1 MEHEPASP
9 EKIRQHTE
17 KLLRRADAIDRWP
30 TPVQNILEASKL
42 EEVPESPLAASILS
56 RAPEYLRHAVRLLKT
71 GKVRAILDRRAR
83 VVHIDPEIDN
93 EGRRHFV
100 ALHEVT
106 HDLLPWQRELGYAD
120 DDMTLSDRVR
130 RTFEREANQGAAEMF
145 FQGGRFTA
153 IAANFE
159 IGMKAVSALHE
170 QSGASLRAT
179 LRRYAETHRH
189 PLCAIAMEPSPCEV
203 APLGYR
209 RLEVSQ
215 SPAWTARFGQIWPR
229 RLTADAFPFLICA
242 RDPQQRD
249 FVWPDLNN
257 EPVAV
262 HAEVIK
268 TPYNTLLLLWVA
280 RRERLRRKILV
291 TGRAA

>member
-1 MEHEPASP
+1 MEHAPATP

-30 TPVQNILEASKL
+30 TPVPDILEASQL
-42 EEVPESPLAASILS
+42 EEVPESPLALS
-56 RAPEYLRHAVRLLKT
+56 VLKRAPEHLRHAVRLLKT

-93 EGRRHFV
+93 EARRHFV

-130 RTFEREANQGAAEMF
+130 RTFEQEANRGAAEMF
-145 FQGGRFTA
+145 FQGARFTA

-159 IGMKAVSALHE
+159 IGMAAVSALHE

-179 LRRYAETHRH
+179 LRRYAETHPH
-189 PLCAIAMEPSPCEV
+189 PVSARLPTARGLPV
-203 APLGYR
+203 R
-209 RLEVSQ
+209 RLDRALR
-215 SPAWTARFGQIWPR
+215 PDLAPTTNRR
-229 RLTADAFPFLICA
+229 RL
-242 RDPQQRD
+242 
-249 FVWPDLNN
+249 
-257 EPVAV
+257 PVPA
-262 HAEVIK
+262 
-268 TPYNTLLLLWVA
+268 
-280 RRERLRRKILV
+280 LR
-291 TGRAA
+291 A

>member
-1 MEHEPASP
+1 MEHEPAAP
-9 EKIRQHTE
+9 EKIRLHTE

-30 TPVQNILEASKL
+30 TPVQDILEASKL
-42 EEVPESPLAASILS
+42 EEVPESPLAASVLG
-56 RAPEYLRHAVRLLKT
+56 RAPEHLRHAVRLLTT

-83 VVHIDPEIDN
+83 VVHIDPAIDN
-93 EGRRHFV
+93 QGRRHFV

-120 DDMTLSDRVR
+120 DDTTLSDHAR

-145 FQGGRFTA
+145 FQGTRFTA
-153 IAANFE
+153 IGANYE

-179 LRRYAETHRH
+179 LRRYAETHRY
-189 PLCAIAMEPSPCEV
+189 PLCAIAMEPSPCQAE
-203 APLGYR
+203 PLGYK

-215 SPAWTARFGQIWPR
+215 SSAWTLRFGQTWPR
-229 RLTADAFPFLICA
+229 RLTADAFPFIVCA
-242 RDPQQRD
+242 RDPQQHD
-249 FVWPDLNN
+249 FVWPDLDN

-262 HAEVIK
+262 RAEAIT
-268 TPYNTLLLLWVA
+268 TPYNALLLLWVA
-280 RRERLRRKILV
+280 RRQRLKRKL
-291 TGRAA
+291 RMARSAA